1 MTYTRDNINHILSTN
16 PRAVERGIIR
26 LFELQTE
33 DEKRHADTKY
43 DNTVGFCSADA
54 RPGTRFARWMLG
66 FDDNNV
72 KRFQPKSLNH
82 PKANK
87 VFGRYLNKHD
97 SVQARALSICL
108 KHSRQLTAIAN
119 GKDPRRKG

>member
-1 MTYTRDNINHILSTN
+1 MTYTRDQIDAILRTN
-16 PRAVERGIIR
+16 PRAVERGIMR
-26 LFELQTE
+26 LFDLQTE
-33 DEKRHADTKY
+33 DEQRQADTKH

-119 GKDPRRKG
+119 DTNPRNKG